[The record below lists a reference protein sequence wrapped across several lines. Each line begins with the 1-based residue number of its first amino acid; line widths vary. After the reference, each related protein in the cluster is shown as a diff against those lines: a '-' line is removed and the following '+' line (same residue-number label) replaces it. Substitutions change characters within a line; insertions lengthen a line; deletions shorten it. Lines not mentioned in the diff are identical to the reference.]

1 MQTARIPVT
10 RFPHHLN
17 LNGMFD
23 SICPKC
29 YRTVA
34 EESDEKVLRKT
45 ERLHR
50 CAVEDLTPAGVPFN

>member
-1 MQTARIPVT
+1 MQTARLTVT
-10 RFPHHLN
+10 LFPHHVN
-17 LNGMFD
+17 LNGTFD
-23 SICPKC
+23 SICPTC

-34 EESDEKVLRKT
+34 QELDEKVLRKT